1 MKRANYI
8 ILGTIAI
15 VALVAFGYWM
25 YVLANESP
33 WRISAAEA
41 RRRLSVGEIDLVLD
55 VRTDVERR
63 TLGSYPSS
71 IHVPSS
77 DLDRVMLERYPDKNM
92 AILVYCN
99 TGQRAR
105 IATDKLH
112 QLGYKNARYIP
123 SGHKSLL
130 VN

>member
-1 MKRANYI
+1 MKRVYNV

-15 VALVAFGYWM
+15 VAIVALGYYL

-41 RRRLSVGEIDLVLD
+41 RRRLRVGEVDLVLD
-55 VRTDVERR
+55 VRTSAERR
-63 TLGSYPSS
+63 VLGYYPSS
-71 IHVPSS
+71 VHVPSS

-99 TGQRAR
+99 SGQRAR
-105 IATDKLH
+105 LATDKLH
-112 QLGYKNARYIP
+112 QLGYKNARYIS

-130 VN
+130 E

>member
-1 MKRANYI
+1 MKRVYNVL
-8 ILGTIAI
+8 LGTIAI
-15 VALVAFGYWM
+15 VAIVALGYYL

-41 RRRLSVGEIDLVLD
+41 RRRLRVGEVDLVLD
-55 VRTDVERR
+55 VRTSAERR
-63 TLGSYPSS
+63 VLGYYPSS
-71 IHVPSS
+71 VHVPSS

-99 TGQRAR
+99 SGQRAR
-105 IATDKLH
+105 LATDKLH
-112 QLGYKNARYIP
+112 QLGYKNARYIS

-130 VN
+130 E